1 MHFTSPRAKAQYSRC
16 WNLKTSVGDLV
27 VASLKIPGGKSCI
40 SKSGWIP
47 VNLGLNLQVVLVK
60 YMQEEFFNNTV
71 TCYFMSKKQSY
82 ISGRFDLWKHFHDSI
97 PMETY
102 GRPTACCRSPGLV
115 LPFWSKKRMKLLG
128 TLGEGTQRQVPQ
140 LSGNQTSVNEV
151 LAQTHAGWSSINFQ
165 DLCRMRSKL
174 RYKTA
179 STTI

>member
-1 MHFTSPRAKAQYSRC
+1 M
-16 WNLKTSVGDLV
+16 

-40 SKSGWIP
+40 LNSGLIP
-47 VNLGLNLQVVLVK
+47 INLGLNLHMVLVK
-60 YMQEEFFNNTV
+60 SLQEEFFNNTV
-71 TCYFMSKKQSY
+71 TSCQICIYIYTYIYLNISY
-82 ISGRFDLWKHFHDSI
+82 VLASLFSGRFDLRKHFHHSI

-179 STTI
+179 STTT